1 MTLKRQILVQMTRE
15 QLKAAVDALG
25 LTEVDRR
32 SAEAMRAKLSR
43 AHRATAAALLEP
55 LSEAEVKAVCDAIG
69 VTSVGR
75 RSALIERLLESETSG
90 FALESEQVP
99 EAPEIPTAARSKT
112 PRAARGE
119 KKVTRYT
126 YDDIRE
132 PGTPETGHTPLLP
145 ADEQVVTLP
154 MDNGWSKALHVGKL
168 PQAEPGHERP
178 VVVDMDP
185 AADPVLFWAGKR
197 NRREVPVLPLQR
209 NEIVSESR
217 IAQIIERARR
227 AAEEKSGQARQG
239 HLFADLE
246 KTLRESDKGKR
257 VEFYTHEEG
266 WKNKLICGDSLH
278 VMESLLHYENLRGK
292 VQMIYIDPP
301 YGIAYNTNIQ
311 QRVDSIQNVRLATG
325 GKKAGEQVKVSETSS
340 ALTGNEDVLSI
351 KAFRDTWTLGI
362 HSYLGHLCDRLYLA
376 RDLLSST
383 GSIFLQISDANLHYV
398 RVLMDEV
405 FGASNFI
412 ALITF
417 RKKMMP
423 LGAEYLEGVSDYL
436 IWYARDKS
444 QVRAYPIYRDKI
456 AEGDKQWSWVETPDG
471 CRRKLTAHEIEDH
484 AALPKG
490 SRVFQ
495 PISLLPADYRPNQ
508 DFAFTYKGQRYSP
521 PRASAGWQCWKTDL
535 DGMTRLAELGRLH
548 VPAGGEDSTLRYVYY
563 LADYPVSAI
572 TNLWSDTKG
581 ADNKQ
586 YVVQTSETVVTRC
599 LHLATE
605 PGDVVLDITCGSGTT
620 AYSAERWGR
629 RWITCDTSRVA
640 INVARKRL
648 LSAVFE
654 HWACVVAERPGSGFR
669 YKRAAHITMESLTKR
684 LEDPGVALRDQPER
698 DSAAVRV
705 TGPVEVLT
713 LGRYSIEDWKGYVVR
728 EPGPGEAAKLENY
741 IETIC
746 RLYRKNAAIQGASG
760 LVHAV
765 AESAADKIAI
775 SVGPLTGRVT
785 AKQISDAVQ
794 DALASGILEVHVLGW
809 AFEANVGEVKSAL
822 EKRGKVKVELIMIR
836 PDTLAEGLKATQPEM
851 LFSPLAL
858 PDIAVDVSA
867 HGKGER
873 EIRVTLKGVALFDRK
888 RRSTEYKAADSG
900 YVSAWYLDEDY
911 DGDCFVDCQMFFDFK
926 KTPNIK
932 AALKAEVDP
941 GEFTLK
947 LESEPFPLR
956 GYKRIAVKV
965 VDVYGNESTMVR
977 EFG

>member
-1 MTLKRQILVQMTRE
+1 MTLKRQILAQMTRD

-25 LTEVDRR
+25 LTDVDKR
-32 SAEAMRAKLSR
+32 SVEAMRAKLSR

-154 MDNGWSKALHVGKL
+154 MDNGWAKALHVGKL
-168 PQAEPGHERP
+168 PQAEPGNERP

-301 YGIAYNTNIQ
+301 YGIKYDSNFQ
-311 QRVDSIQNVRLATG
+311 QRVDSTKNDDKDQAD
-325 GKKAGEQVKVSETSS
+325 
-340 ALTGNEDVLSI
+340 DVLTI
-351 KAFRDTWTLGI
+351 KAFRDTWALGV
-362 HSYLGHLCDRLYLA
+362 HTYLSYLQERLYLC
-376 RDLLSST
+376 RELLTDS
-383 GSIFLQISDANLHYV
+383 GSVFVQIGEQNVHLV
-398 RVLMDEV
+398 RTMMDEV
-405 FGASNFI
+405 FGAANYCSQISFVKTSSAGSPSGTTNMLP
-412 ALITF
+412 ATTDHLLWYAKD
-417 RKKMMP
+417 RAQVRYRQLYLPKAASKS
-423 LGAEYLEGVSDYL
+423 LGDAYSWIELPDGSRRRMTSEEREGVDEL
-436 IWYARDKS
+436 
-444 QVRAYPIYRDKI
+444 
-456 AEGDKQWSWVETPDG
+456 
-471 CRRKLTAHEIEDH
+471 
-484 AALPKG
+484 
-490 SRVFQ
+490 
-495 PISLLPADYRPNQ
+495 
-508 DFAFTYKGQRYSP
+508 P
-521 PRASAGWQCWKTDL
+521 PRARVFRPDNLTSQSGVDKTRYAIKIDGKEYRPGNAVWKTSEQGMQRLLAARRVIVVGNTPSYVRYL
-535 DGMTRLAELGRLH
+535 DDFDGFPLVNVWDDTVTSGFAAEKR
-548 VPAGGEDSTLRYVYY
+548 
-563 LADYPVSAI
+563 
-572 TNLWSDTKG
+572 
-581 ADNKQ
+581 
-586 YVVQTSETVVTRC
+586 YVVQTNPKVVSRC
-599 LHLATE
+599 IAMTTD
-605 PGDVVLDITCGSGTT
+605 PGELVLDPTCGSGTT
-620 AYSAERWGR
+620 AYCAERLGR
-629 RWITCDTSRVA
+629 RWITCDTSRIAV
-640 INVARKRL
+640 NVARQRL
-648 LSAVFE
+648 LSGTLDHFKLRGPSLASGLQLRTIPRITLRSVANALEPEAVE
-654 HWACVVAERPGSGFR
+654 LV
-669 YKRAAHITMESLTKR
+669 
-684 LEDPGVALRDQPER
+684 DQPEVDR
-698 DSAAVRV
+698 SAVRV
-705 TGPVEVLT
+705 CGPFEVMS
-713 LGRYSIEDWKGYVVR
+713 LGRYSLDDWKGYVVR
-728 EPGPGEAAKLENY
+728 EPVAGYGEAAKLENY

-775 SVGPLTGRVT
+775 SVGPLSGRVT
-785 AKQISDAVQ
+785 AKQINDAVQ
-794 DALASGILEVHVLGW
+794 DALSSGILEVHVLGW

-867 HGKGER
+867 HGKGEK

-941 GEFTLK
+941 EEFTLK

-965 VDVYGNESTMVR
+965 VDVYGNESTLVR
-977 EFG
+977 ELGS